1 MSRAQVVI
9 GKFLGC
15 WLACGLALV
24 MFYLFL
30 GLMSG
35 AREHEW
41 PVINYLQAMWLQWV
55 FLAVV
60 IALVL
65 LGSIVFAA
73 PSSNATI
80 SLVVV
85 LGIWF
90 LGRHLRQVG
99 LQQAEPVRS
108 VLDTIYFLIPHLEW
122 FDVRDRRVNVHAKG
136 LVPWVDC
143 ALATLYGAA
152 YTALFLFATWLCFR
166 RKALQT

>member
-1 MSRAQVVI
+1 M
-9 GKFLGC
+9 K
-15 WLACGLALV
+15 
-24 MFYLFL
+24 
-30 GLMSG
+30 
-35 AREHEW
+35 W
-41 PVINYLQAMWLQWV
+41 PVVNYLQAMWLQWI

-60 IALVL
+60 IAMVL

-85 LGIWF
+85 VGIWF

-99 LQQAEPVRS
+99 LRQAEPVRS
-108 VLDTIYFLIPHLEW
+108 IMDAIYFMIPHLEW
-122 FDVRDRRVNVHAKG
+122 FDVRDLVIHEKG

-143 ALATLYGAA
+143 GLATLYGAA

-166 RKALQT
+166 RKALNT